1 MVGTVQHFRRTERS
15 DGLATVLSIGTANPP
30 NVIEQS
36 TFPDYY
42 FRVTNSEHKVELKE
56 KFRRVCGRTTVKKR
70 YTHVTE
76 EVLKKNPNMIPY
88 NAPSLDARQDLVI
101 TAVPKL
107 GKEAAEKALGEW
119 GRPRSEITHLI
130 FNAMVGVD
138 MPGADYQLL
147 KLLGLSSTVKRTMF
161 YHLGCYAGGTVLR
174 LAKDLAENNKGARVL
189 VVCAEI
195 MALTFRGPDEAHF
208 DNLIG
213 QAIFGDGAAALV
225 VGADP
230 VEDVEKPVFELALAS
245 QVVLPDSEGAVEG
258 HLIEAGLTFH
268 LLNKL
273 PNIVAKNL
281 EMSLA
286 EVFEPLGISDWDDL
300 FYIVHPGGPAILDK
314 AEEQLKLKPGK
325 LRATRHVLSE
335 YGNMSSAT
343 VLFIMDEVRRRSAE
357 EKKGTTGEGREWG
370 VLFGLGPGL
379 TMEMV
384 VLRSVPL

>member
-1 MVGTVQHFRRTERS
+1 MVGIQNFRRTERS
-15 DGLATVLSIGTANPP
+15 DGLANVLAIGTANPP
-30 NVIEQS
+30 NIIEQS
-36 TFPDYY
+36 TFADYY

-56 KFRRVCGRTTVKKR
+56 KFRRVCARTTVKKR
-70 YTHVTE
+70 YTYVTE

-88 NAPSLDARQDLVI
+88 NAPSLDVRQEIVI
-101 TAVPKL
+101 SAVPKL
-107 GKEAAEKALGEW
+107 GKEAAEKALDEW

-130 FNAMVGVD
+130 FCAMVGVE

-147 KLLGLSSTVKRTMF
+147 NLLNLEPNVKRSMF
-161 YHLGCYAGGTVLR
+161 YQLGCYAGGTVLR
-174 LAKDLAENNKGARVL
+174 LAKDIAENNKNARIL
-189 VVCAEI
+189 VVCAEV

-225 VGADP
+225 IGADP
-230 VEDVEKPVFELALAS
+230 TENVEKPVFELASAS
-245 QVVLPDSEGAVEG
+245 QVVLPDSDGAVEG
-258 HLIEAGLTFH
+258 HLIESGLTFH

-286 EVFEPLGISDWDDL
+286 EVFEPLGISDWDEL

-314 AEEQLKLKPGK
+314 AEEQLKLKEGK

-335 YGNMSSAT
+335 FGNMSSAT
-343 VLFIMDEVRRRSAE
+343 VLFIMDEMRRRSAE

-384 VLRSVPL
+384 TLRSVAL